1 MKVLIIEDES
11 LSAQRLQKL
20 IISYDPSITVIGI
33 IASVRESVRYLQ
45 NPLNDQPDLIFLDI
59 HLEDDLGFKII
70 EQQNLF
76 IPIIF
81 TTAFNEYM
89 LRAFKTNSVD
99 YLLKPIDPGELAG
112 SLDKFRRLNEDK
124 KTSGDLANLKAL
136 LSQQTAREAYKDR
149 FMISAGPKLFSV
161 KTSEIAY
168 FLIEQKATFF
178 KTYEGKHYAMDYS
191 LDKLS
196 VMLDPALFFR
206 VNRSVLV
213 SLDSISSIHAISASK
228 LKLELAPSLKEEVY
242 VSIDR
247 ISEFK
252 NWLGR

>member
-11 LSAQRLQKL
+11 LSAQRLQNL
-20 IISYDPSITVIGI
+20 VLSYDPGIEVLGI
-33 IASVRESVRYLQ
+33 IASVSESIAYLE
-45 NPLNDQPDLIFLDI
+45 NPRNEQPDLIFLDI

-70 EQQNLF
+70 ERQNLF

-81 TTAFNEYM
+81 TTAFNEYT

-99 YLLKPIDPGELAG
+99 YLLKPIDPVELAG
-112 SLDKFRRLNEDK
+112 SLDKFKRLNEDRN
-124 KTSGDLANLKAL
+124 TTDELANLKAL
-136 LSQQTAREAYKDR
+136 LSQQVTREAYKDR
-149 FMISAGPKLFSV
+149 FMISAGTRLFSV
-161 KTSEIAY
+161 KTGEIAY

-196 VMLDPALFFR
+196 MLIDPAQFFR
-206 VNRSVLV
+206 VNRSILV

-228 LKLELAPSLKEEVY
+228 LKLELNPPLKEEVY

-247 ISEFK
+247 ITEFK